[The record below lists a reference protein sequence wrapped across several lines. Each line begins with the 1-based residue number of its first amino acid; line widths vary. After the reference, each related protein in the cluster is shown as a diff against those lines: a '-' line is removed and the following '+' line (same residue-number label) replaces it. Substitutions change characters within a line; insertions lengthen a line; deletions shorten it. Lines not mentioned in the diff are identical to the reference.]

1 MRTPEQVKWDYVQE
15 WLKKAEQDLRASK
28 VLEKADQKDIEV
40 IAFHC
45 QQSVEKFIKAV
56 LVYKQIEFSKTHDI
70 ELIRTLLKPSAPELA
85 GQLSIA
91 DWLSPKAVE
100 YRYPGLYTEISPEE
114 AGQLMSCV
122 EEVRRIVLEY
132 LAQYH
137 NPAVSE

>member
-45 QQSVEKFIKAV
+45 HQSVEKFIKAV

-85 GQLSIA
+85 MQLARS
-91 DWLSPKAVE
+91 S
-100 YRYPGLYTEISPEE
+100 
-114 AGQLMSCV
+114 
-122 EEVRRIVLEY
+122 
-132 LAQYH
+132 
-137 NPAVSE
+137 